1 MEKSGENG
9 SEDLIL
15 RKLNKNNNN
24 NCQQPEQGQ
33 TSSKLLNRKTGETH
47 IISFHGRVKPGIQ
60 STNASKR
67 GTRGFQV
74 TKWRV
79 SEKVLNNEIVAV
91 FINYFWILRE
101 HREFGD
107 TIAIV
112 RRTSYVFW
120 KNRLDF
126 GF

>member
-1 MEKSGENG
+1 MGKSGGNG

-24 NCQQPEQGQ
+24 NNCQQPEQKQ
-33 TSSKLLNRKTGETH
+33 TSSKLLNKKTGEIH

-60 STNASKR
+60 STNSRKR
-67 GTRGFQV
+67 GTTGFQV

-91 FINYFWILRE
+91 FY
-101 HREFGD
+101 
-107 TIAIV
+107 
-112 RRTSYVFW
+112 
-120 KNRLDF
+120 
-126 GF
+126 

>member
-1 MEKSGENG
+1 MIDIYSHLTIKMEKSGGNG

-24 NCQQPEQGQ
+24 NCQQPEQEQ

-60 STNASKR
+60 STNAPKR

-91 FINYFWILRE
+91 FY
-101 HREFGD
+101 
-107 TIAIV
+107 
-112 RRTSYVFW
+112 
-120 KNRLDF
+120 
-126 GF
+126 

>member
-24 NCQQPEQGQ
+24 NCQQPEQEQ

-60 STNASKR
+60 STN
-67 GTRGFQV
+67 GTKTRHSRFPSYKMAGFGEGFEQ
-74 TKWRV
+74 RN
-79 SEKVLNNEIVAV
+79 SCSFLLIISGFYANIENLEI
-91 FINYFWILRE
+91 L
-101 HREFGD
+101 
-107 TIAIV
+107 
-112 RRTSYVFW
+112 
-120 KNRLDF
+120 
-126 GF
+126 

>member
-24 NCQQPEQGQ
+24 NCQQPEQEQ

>member
-15 RKLNKNNNN
+15 RKLNKNNDN
-24 NCQQPEQGQ
+24 NCQQPEQEQ

>member
-1 MEKSGENG
+1 MGKSGGNG

-24 NCQQPEQGQ
+24 CQQPEQKQ
-33 TSSKLLNRKTGETH
+33 TSSKLLNKKTGETR

-60 STNASKR
+60 STNSPKR

-91 FINYFWILRE
+91 FY
-101 HREFGD
+101 
-107 TIAIV
+107 
-112 RRTSYVFW
+112 
-120 KNRLDF
+120 
-126 GF
+126 

>member
-24 NCQQPEQGQ
+24 NCQQPEQKQ
-33 TSSKLLNRKTGETH
+33 TSRKTGETH

-91 FINYFWILRE
+91 FY
-101 HREFGD
+101 
-107 TIAIV
+107 
-112 RRTSYVFW
+112 
-120 KNRLDF
+120 
-126 GF
+126 